1 MPSPLHLTF
10 QALFSTIGAYLAL
23 LFRATAR
30 VLFEREPVESEGE
43 PEALD
48 LGILRL
54 DQAIHQA
61 DFELARAR
69 AEALRGRSIDT
80 VHPLTMV
87 AVDQYGRCVY
97 TLPHIAGTATVCR
110 RPSPPPPEVRHAFT
124 PRETPLGPPPRP
136 IFLPRRRRRVPGL
149 SVAAPADEP
158 AGLHQPRCRLADEA
172 LARTA

>member
-1 MPSPLHLTF
+1 MAHFLLTPARFGLLLVSYRPLAHALSRRTAINAPGNVNWFLCDPQDLIFLQTSVAVTSESSENCSNARLQGCTLKLHSVQHPRAKPLHPSGRKSVHHSMPSPLHLTF

-69 AEALRGRSIDT
+69 AEAE
-80 VHPLTMV
+80 
-87 AVDQYGRCVY
+87 AE
-97 TLPHIAGTATVCR
+97 ATR
-110 RPSPPPPEVRHAFT
+110 
-124 PRETPLGPPPRP
+124 
-136 IFLPRRRRRVPGL
+136 
-149 SVAAPADEP
+149 
-158 AGLHQPRCRLADEA
+158 
-172 LARTA
+172 

>member
-1 MPSPLHLTF
+1 MRALQSNHFLLQTAKAAEFSAQTLQTDHCTLGLHSCTAQLHSMPSPLHLTF

-69 AEALRGRSIDT
+69 AEA
-80 VHPLTMV
+80 
-87 AVDQYGRCVY
+87 
-97 TLPHIAGTATVCR
+97 
-110 RPSPPPPEVRHAFT
+110 
-124 PRETPLGPPPRP
+124 
-136 IFLPRRRRRVPGL
+136 
-149 SVAAPADEP
+149 
-158 AGLHQPRCRLADEA
+158 EA
-172 LARTA
+172 R

>member
-1 MPSPLHLTF
+1 MSYRERGASTHYACRPQTAITRPGITFVLCTAGFAISADYNVRKNSQSQTLHRACTFLLQTAKAERSSQLKPTHRALHSGPQLCSMPSPLHLTF

-69 AEALRGRSIDT
+69 AEAENR
-80 VHPLTMV
+80 
-87 AVDQYGRCVY
+87 
-97 TLPHIAGTATVCR
+97 
-110 RPSPPPPEVRHAFT
+110 
-124 PRETPLGPPPRP
+124 
-136 IFLPRRRRRVPGL
+136 
-149 SVAAPADEP
+149 
-158 AGLHQPRCRLADEA
+158 
-172 LARTA
+172 

>member
-69 AEALRGRSIDT
+69 AEA
-80 VHPLTMV
+80 
-87 AVDQYGRCVY
+87 A
-97 TLPHIAGTATVCR
+97 
-110 RPSPPPPEVRHAFT
+110 
-124 PRETPLGPPPRP
+124 
-136 IFLPRRRRRVPGL
+136 RRRVPGETE
-149 SVAAPADEP
+149 SNQQ
-158 AGLHQPRCRLADEA
+158 GPRQK
-172 LARTA
+172 ARRA

>member
-1 MPSPLHLTF
+1 MPTRLTRAGEANSNPFLLHTAKATELSAQKLHFDAAHCGLQLQSMPSPLHLTF

-69 AEALRGRSIDT
+69 AEA
-80 VHPLTMV
+80 
-87 AVDQYGRCVY
+87 
-97 TLPHIAGTATVCR
+97 
-110 RPSPPPPEVRHAFT
+110 
-124 PRETPLGPPPRP
+124 
-136 IFLPRRRRRVPGL
+136 
-149 SVAAPADEP
+149 
-158 AGLHQPRCRLADEA
+158 EA
-172 LARTA
+172 NQ

>member
-69 AEALRGRSIDT
+69 AFSPIASASFRGT
-80 VHPLTMV
+80 QPLMRN
-87 AVDQYGRCVY
+87 AV
-97 TLPHIAGTATVCR
+97 PK
-110 RPSPPPPEVRHAFT
+110 RP
-124 PRETPLGPPPRP
+124 G
-136 IFLPRRRRRVPGL
+136 
-149 SVAAPADEP
+149 
-158 AGLHQPRCRLADEA
+158 
-172 LARTA
+172 

>member
-1 MPSPLHLTF
+1 MPKCLNRARPANSNPFLLQTAKAESSQLKHYTQSAAHCGLQLHSMPSPLHLTF

-69 AEALRGRSIDT
+69 AEA
-80 VHPLTMV
+80 
-87 AVDQYGRCVY
+87 
-97 TLPHIAGTATVCR
+97 
-110 RPSPPPPEVRHAFT
+110 
-124 PRETPLGPPPRP
+124 
-136 IFLPRRRRRVPGL
+136 
-149 SVAAPADEP
+149 
-158 AGLHQPRCRLADEA
+158 EA
-172 LARTA
+172 NQ

>member
-69 AEALRGRSIDT
+69 AEAESESNR
-80 VHPLTMV
+80 
-87 AVDQYGRCVY
+87 
-97 TLPHIAGTATVCR
+97 
-110 RPSPPPPEVRHAFT
+110 
-124 PRETPLGPPPRP
+124 
-136 IFLPRRRRRVPGL
+136 
-149 SVAAPADEP
+149 
-158 AGLHQPRCRLADEA
+158 
-172 LARTA
+172 

>member
-1 MPSPLHLTF
+1 MVKADAFGSFLVASTVGLFVVVYTFRIPHMITQNPSIVDEYYVGNFCWAFPVDI
-10 QALFSTIGAYLAL
+10 ALIGAYLAL

-69 AEALRGRSIDT
+69 AEA
-80 VHPLTMV
+80 
-87 AVDQYGRCVY
+87 
-97 TLPHIAGTATVCR
+97 
-110 RPSPPPPEVRHAFT
+110 
-124 PRETPLGPPPRP
+124 ET
-136 IFLPRRRRRVPGL
+136 
-149 SVAAPADEP
+149 
-158 AGLHQPRCRLADEA
+158 EA
-172 LARTA
+172 NR

>member
-1 MPSPLHLTF
+1 MSGRPQRQYNAPQGSSLVVCAYAGLSSSTDRSGSNFRELRDLLKRCTAQIALCEFTAYSILAPSRCIQQRKLVHHSMPSPLHLTF

-69 AEALRGRSIDT
+69 AEAESNR
-80 VHPLTMV
+80 
-87 AVDQYGRCVY
+87 
-97 TLPHIAGTATVCR
+97 
-110 RPSPPPPEVRHAFT
+110 
-124 PRETPLGPPPRP
+124 
-136 IFLPRRRRRVPGL
+136 
-149 SVAAPADEP
+149 
-158 AGLHQPRCRLADEA
+158 
-172 LARTA
+172 

>member
-1 MPSPLHLTF
+1 MHLSMPSPLHLTF

-69 AEALRGRSIDT
+69 AEAEGNR
-80 VHPLTMV
+80 
-87 AVDQYGRCVY
+87 
-97 TLPHIAGTATVCR
+97 
-110 RPSPPPPEVRHAFT
+110 
-124 PRETPLGPPPRP
+124 
-136 IFLPRRRRRVPGL
+136 
-149 SVAAPADEP
+149 
-158 AGLHQPRCRLADEA
+158 
-172 LARTA
+172 